1 MNASNRFLVKRWTA
15 IGLLAAILLLLPNFA
30 SAAPVTINFGTDGA
44 GNPVIAGQVLDD
56 EWNTPAYGNMVIS
69 SPTNATHPIVA
80 FNSSIPTGGDPD
92 LGSPNQTCPGGGPGV
107 GVGGVVGAPFEN
119 CTSLG
124 MLVIIE
130 ENCPLSTAVGG
141 IITYPSCGAPGPDDN
156 GGANGPAGGI
166 INFTFGTTVDD
177 QVTIESFELLDF
189 EDPAGAGGV
198 TVNAYAFDG
207 TLVATFAAPAIGD
220 NGSAIVDVTF
230 AGSNLPWAG
239 VSRVEFVLEGSG
251 SVGTLSYE
259 TPAPTAIGLDAI
271 SIRSDATYYGI
282 VAFLTLAAL
291 SLTSVAYLRRERL
304 VEVRS

>member
-189 EDPAGAGGV
+189 EDPAGAGEAVLRMPLGGREE
-198 TVNAYAFDG
+198 TRWQAAARRAFGNDCR
-207 TLVATFAAPAIGD
+207 
-220 NGSAIVDVTF
+220 
-230 AGSNLPWAG
+230 W
-239 VSRVEFVLEGSG
+239 R
-251 SVGTLSYE
+251 VGTLADSRQAGRK
-259 TPAPTAIGLDAI
+259 PHHSG
-271 SIRSDATYYGI
+271 
-282 VAFLTLAAL
+282 AAL
-291 SLTSVAYLRRERL
+291 RRSRDAAKEAAAGVGHRRFRDL
-304 VEVRS
+304 GEAGSAGST